1 MALSQSTAELNT
13 VAPLRLAHRLETS
26 GPAGPQAHE
35 NSHPQHLHWQG
46 HSIRLMFLDKPVTG
60 FEPATY

>member
-26 GPAGPQAHE
+26 GPAGPQAH
-35 NSHPQHLHWQG
+35 
-46 HSIRLMFLDKPVTG
+46 
-60 FEPATY
+60 